1 LLTLAP
7 MARAELNL
15 ESDSRPERRAED
27 GPPPLPAV
35 LPGLPPERRRSI
47 RRRTR
52 SRIAE
57 RGAAAAP
64 RTFKVTRRRGS
75 EVGTAPSGPE
85 RDTAAGSIGES
96 TQADEA
102 ALELDTSPGSLER
115 GEALLTLEESVSL
128 TSAREASRR
137 GEPSTA
143 ARREARAAIEALRND
158 ESVVAEAVALR
169 RHPLLRAFEAAGSA
183 LGVLTEEL
191 PARLRL
197 FLNPGRRVRAR
208 SRRAS
213 LLGRIDGLPP
223 ALRRWVVAAP
233 YVVALLLASLALY
246 LSVRPSRSVAIA
258 PAPLAPTVEPAGAG
272 AELDVAARTAVLAAA
287 SPEPSLVAPGI
298 EPAPVEASAPVAVSA
313 AATAEPT
320 PVVAAPAPAAEPEPA
335 EPAATVED
343 GARRVLPMRSSLR
356 VRPHVRAP
364 RGARL
369 KVGDEVSIFASLP
382 APRGWVVARAADG
395 TLGYLVAAHLE
406 GRRDPE
412 LSPAPRK
419 ARKVRR
425 SGSSSRRR
433 SRRRGLAPMPL

>member
-1 LLTLAP
+1 

-15 ESDSRPERRAED
+15 DSDSRPERRADD

-47 RRRTR
+47 RRRSR
-52 SRIAE
+52 SRVAE
-57 RGAAAAP
+57 RGPAAAP

-75 EVGTAPSGPE
+75 EIGTAPNASE
-85 RDTAAGSIGES
+85 HEAAPKSAGEA

-128 TSAREASRR
+128 TSAREASHR

-169 RHPLLRAFEAAGSA
+169 RHPLRRALEAAGTA

-208 SRRAS
+208 SRRSS

-246 LSVRPSRSVAIA
+246 LSARPSRSVAIA
-258 PAPLAPTVEPAGAG
+258 PAPLAPTVESTGAG
-272 AELDVAARTAVLAAA
+272 AELAVAALTAAPAAA
-287 SPEPSLVAPGI
+287 SPEPSLVAPRV
-298 EPAPVEASAPVAVSA
+298 EPATTEAGAPADPGAAPSAPAV
-313 AATAEPT
+313 TA
-320 PVVAAPAPAAEPEPA
+320 PVVAAPAVVERAPEPEPA
-335 EPAATVED
+335 AAPSAVE
-343 GARRVLPMRSSLR
+343 GERRVLPMRSSLR
-356 VRPHVRAP
+356 VRPHARAP

-369 KVGDEVSIFASLP
+369 SVGDEVSVFASLP

-425 SGSSSRRR
+425 SGASSRRR
-433 SRRRGLAPMPL
+433 GRRRGLAPMPL